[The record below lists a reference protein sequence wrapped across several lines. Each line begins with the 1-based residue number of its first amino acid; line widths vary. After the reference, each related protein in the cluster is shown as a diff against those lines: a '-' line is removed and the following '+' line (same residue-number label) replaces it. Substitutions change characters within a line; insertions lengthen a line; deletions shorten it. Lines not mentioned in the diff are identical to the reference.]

1 MVLNI
6 ETTETDRTNQI
17 HCEFSI
23 RITFHRK
30 NVCCKKK
37 KICQKIAFNLS
48 LGKLTLISV
57 LQLPLEIVEA
67 RGSVLSHQKK
77 AVQHVKQHPKRL
89 SLCQPS
95 KWAADLLK
103 HFYCNSPATDL
114 WKHFFFPFGKYQ
126 GSTSH
131 PHPKQTIFQPTG
143 TLLGS
148 FIFQNTSSKFQTVKS
163 VQNNSDFYF
172 QPVPLPHFI
181 YLDLCQ

>member
-1 MVLNI
+1 MNFPSVLFS
-6 ETTETDRTNQI
+6 TEKMSDA
-17 HCEFSI
+17 
-23 RITFHRK
+23 K
-30 NVCCKKK
+30 LKKK
-37 KICQKIAFNLS
+37 LSENSFQFVIRKINTDFSSAASLRNCGGKRLCIITLEKGCVACKTVSKEAQSLSAFQVGSRLIKIFL
-48 LGKLTLISV
+48 
-57 LQLPLEIVEA
+57 LQFSCNGPLE
-67 RGSVLSHQKK
+67 
-77 AVQHVKQHPKRL
+77 
-89 SLCQPS
+89 
-95 KWAADLLK
+95 
-103 HFYCNSPATDL
+103 T
-114 WKHFFFPFGKYQ
+114 FFFSFGKYQ